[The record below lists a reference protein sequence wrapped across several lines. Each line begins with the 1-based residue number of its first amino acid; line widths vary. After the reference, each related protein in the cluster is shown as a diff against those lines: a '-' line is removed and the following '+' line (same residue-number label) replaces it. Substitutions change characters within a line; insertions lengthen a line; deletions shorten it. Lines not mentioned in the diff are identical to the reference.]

1 MTVDRITQNGT
12 ADRAQYVSI
21 NAGKTY
27 TRTIK
32 YRISYKFRENSI
44 IFSGGGESF
53 VCALF
58 LLLRWRDAFRA
69 INVGSTE

>member
-44 IFSGGGESF
+44 IFSGGGGIFCLCF
-53 VCALF
+53 VSSPTL
-58 LLLRWRDAFRA
+58 
-69 INVGSTE
+69 T